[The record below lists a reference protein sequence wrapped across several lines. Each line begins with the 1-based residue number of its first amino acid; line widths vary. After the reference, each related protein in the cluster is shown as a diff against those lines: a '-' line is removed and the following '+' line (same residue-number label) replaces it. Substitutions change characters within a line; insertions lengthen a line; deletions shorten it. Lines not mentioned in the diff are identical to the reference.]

1 MFCFVLFL
9 SIFYFQIRM
18 FNFYY
23 FLTNSNLCC
32 DNIKPSSSFPIRRE
46 VTKGAYS
53 GNNSD
58 IYPEG
63 WKATKGGWVADF
75 GPLHKMKS
83 SLRPEKT
90 SRYSYESSL
99 YSKMESA
106 TNETNDHS
114 KKEEEE
120 EEEEEEV
127 VVSGS
132 VSFIASAT
140 QNESHQSS
148 EEEEE
153 DLSEFSTLNI
163 NREVK
168 NIKV

>member
-1 MFCFVLFL
+1 L
-9 SIFYFQIRM
+9 
-18 FNFYY
+18 
-23 FLTNSNLCC
+23 
-32 DNIKPSSSFPIRRE
+32 PIQRE

-53 GNNSD
+53 GTNSD

-75 GPLHKMKS
+75 GPFHKMKS

-99 YSKMESA
+99 YSKMES
-106 TNETNDHS
+106 TNDTIDRL
-114 KKEEEE
+114 KEEE
-120 EEEEEEV
+120 

-132 VSFIASAT
+132 VSFTATITT

-148 EEEEE
+148 EEE